1 MALINCPECN
11 KEVSGTALK
20 CPSCGFQLRKPKR
33 GFFGTLIKWA
43 FILFNILMIFWWF
56 SYTGQVADTV
66 QTAGSNAA
74 EAGTLIGGT
83 IGVGLI
89 FAIWF
94 FGDFILG
101 IFVFLTRP
109 KA

>member
-11 KEVSGTALK
+11 SEVSGTASK
-20 CPSCGFQLRKPKR
+20 CPKCGFQLIKPKR
-33 GFFGTLIKWA
+33 GLLGKLIKWT
-43 FILFNILMIFWWF
+43 FILFNILMVFLWF
-56 SYTGQVADTV
+56 SYTGHVADTI
-66 QTAGSNAA
+66 QTTTSSAE

-83 IGVGLI
+83 VGVGLI

-109 KA
+109 KT